1 MTQRSTITWLFLLL
15 AILLPSSSVASDTA
29 LIEFLDVGQ
38 GDAILVTTPE
48 AKTMLVD
55 AGPSGKIV
63 EKLQRRGLSA
73 IDLMVISHHHFDHY
87 GGMDDVI
94 NNFEVRNILVTN
106 APHTTQRLVSLLRLI
121 RDKEIRVLN
130 PGEEGRTLT
139 LGSVEVIVFPRRP
152 TYFGNENNN
161 SIGLR
166 VVHGDVSVLL
176 TGDSEPSLHR
186 WWLQNVSSALYADC
200 SILKVPHHGSKNG
213 LNQEWLQVVNPQ
225 LAVISVG
232 SGNRYGHPDSRVV
245 SMLHDAGATLLRTDK
260 DGTVAVE
267 SDGKGWRLVDG
278 SKLARG
284 PPVVTTSVESGR
296 TLGVGNLVAAE
307 TLPGDAAVEE
317 IIVYVTR
324 TGKKYHTRSCR
335 YGKRS
340 NRPLTLDEAR
350 RKYDP
355 CKICKPPQ

>member
-1 MTQRSTITWLFLLL
+1 MSRRSATPWLFLVL
-15 AILLPSSSVASDTA
+15 AILLPSFSVASDTA

-63 EKLQRRGLSA
+63 EKLQRRGVSA
-73 IDLMVISHHHFDHY
+73 IDLMVISHRHFDHY

-106 APHTTQRLVSLLRLI
+106 APHTTQRFVSLLRLI

-186 WWLQNVSSALYADC
+186 
-200 SILKVPHHGSKNG
+200 
-213 LNQEWLQVVNPQ
+213 
-225 LAVISVG
+225 
-232 SGNRYGHPDSRVV
+232 
-245 SMLHDAGATLLRTDK
+245 
-260 DGTVAVE
+260 
-267 SDGKGWRLVDG
+267 
-278 SKLARG
+278 
-284 PPVVTTSVESGR
+284 
-296 TLGVGNLVAAE
+296 
-307 TLPGDAAVEE
+307 
-317 IIVYVTR
+317 
-324 TGKKYHTRSCR
+324 
-335 YGKRS
+335 
-340 NRPLTLDEAR
+340 
-350 RKYDP
+350 
-355 CKICKPPQ
+355 